1 MKKYL
6 KIDIKTSS
14 VEEEDILMAS
24 LSDIDFYAFEQG
36 ENLLHAYINEADYDE
51 EGFHQIVPKSMVH
64 SRVILEDTNWNS
76 QWESNFKP
84 VSIGDFAM
92 IRADFHEKPAGVKY
106 DLLITPK
113 MSFGTGHHATTW
125 LMVAQ
130 MEHISFEDKKV
141 LDFGTGTGVLAI
153 LAEKMG
159 ASEVLAVDL
168 DEWSINNTLENIEQN
183 NCTKIKVE
191 QRDHLGGLMPAD
203 IILANINLN
212 ILNQAASS
220 ISALQ
225 GQDSLLLVSG
235 FLKQDVPAIETIFSE
250 KNYQKK
256 TQMERDNWA
265 AILFEK
271 KET

>member
-1 MKKYL
+1 
-6 KIDIKTSS
+6 
-14 VEEEDILMAS
+14 MAS
-24 LSDIDFYAFEQG
+24 LSDIDFYAFEQD
-36 ENLLHAYINEADYDE
+36 ENHLHAYINEADYDE
-51 EGFHQIVPKSMVH
+51 KLFHEIVKESMVG
-64 SRVILEDTNWNS
+64 SREIIEDTNWNS
-76 QWESNFKP
+76 QWESDFKP

-92 IRADFHEKPAGVKY
+92 IRADFHEKPEGVKY

-125 LMVAQ
+125 LMVAM
-130 MEHISFEDKKV
+130 MEHLSFEGRKV

-183 NCTKIKVE
+183 NCSKITVE
-191 QRDHLGGLMPAD
+191 QRDNLDGLKSTD

-212 ILNQAASS
+212 ILNLAASS

-225 GQDSLLLVSG
+225 NKNSLLLVSG
-235 FLKQDVPAIETIFSE
+235 FLQKDIPAIETIFTE
-250 KNYQKK
+250 KKYQKK
-256 TQMERDNWA
+256 TQMEKDSWV
-265 AILFEK
+265 AILFK
-271 KET
+271 KM